1 MSAEAIIRREG
12 GKVRWVATAIH
23 TCGEILQHIDGRAK
37 VVAGL
42 KAAAIGDTVEADT
55 LGQCDV
61 LCASATVFAVGDA
74 VYWDVSASLAIT
86 APGAVGDHYL
96 GTAVVACA
104 NGDTRVLVDLNAERQ
119 PSIVP
124 VFVHTVAATLT
135 KEQSGTLHIN
145 TGASGGIAL
154 TLPQDAQAGC
164 WFEFALTADD
174 AMQILPGSAGGIYI
188 KGDKQADTK
197 YISMTDIGDFCK
209 LVADGNGDWIAVNSI
224 SGADADITVQ
234 S

>member
-1 MSAEAIIRREG
+1 MATPEALHYQERQQRDYTPASA
-12 GKVRWVATAIH
+12 
-23 TCGEILQHIDGRAK
+23 
-37 VVAGL
+37 
-42 KAAAIGDTVEADT
+42 VEAGDIIHLVDGIAGVVVT
-55 LGQCDV
+55 DLAASQKGAIYTAGKSKV
-61 LCASATVFAVGDA
+61 LTASATVFAAGDA